1 MATTDRQ
8 NSLLV
13 SQDWQKIYRSFQQ
26 SDFLSYDFDTIRRT
40 MIQYLQNNY
49 PEDFNDYIESS
60 EYIALI
66 DLIAYLGQNLSFRTD
81 LNAREN
87 FIDTAQRR
95 DSILRLARLLSYVP
109 KRNQTGSGLIKISS
123 ISTTESVQDS
133 AGVDLSNAII
143 GWNDPTNAN
152 WLEQFIAVLNASL
165 SGTQKFGSPAIK
177 DIIGGVMTHQYKFS
191 TINTDVPI
199 LKFTRTIN
207 SQPMPFELCSATF
220 RNENFIYE
228 EAPIPGNRLG
238 LLYRADGKGNQ
249 SENTGFFMLFKQG
262 DLGFSEF
269 SVTDPSPNTI
279 VSIDKSNVNNSDVW
293 LYDLTENG
301 TLDSA
306 WTKVPAV
313 TGNNVIYNSL
323 AQSIR
328 KLFSVNTRAN
338 DAIDLVFAD
347 GVFGENPNGQFR
359 TYYRSSINQTYTIRP
374 RDMRGVT
381 ASIDYVN
388 SKGQVNT
395 LTVVMDL
402 QTTVDNGVA
411 TESNVDIKTK
421 APQAY
426 YTNNRMTTAEDY
438 QIVPLTQ
445 FQGIAKTK
453 SVNRT
458 ASGISRYYDLIDPT
472 GAYSSTNIFADEGV
486 VYKENTEPTSSFSYT
501 SNSEIT
507 SIIANT
513 IVPLIKSTGVR
524 DFYYDAYTRQ
534 NTGTNFTW
542 NLSTEATNTYTGYFK
557 ESGPLAVGDFTTTNL
572 KYVKPGALIK
582 FVPPAGQHFMANGT
596 LMTGAVGHTGSQA
609 VIWTKVVDIKLDGS
623 NYGKGNF
630 TNGNGPITLADKVPS
645 NAIISEII
653 PAYATALPTNVEAS
667 VVEAIKNYENFG
679 LTYNIDTA
687 SWQFIDTDNIEIDG
701 SFDLGF
707 QGSQTDTNRDAS
719 WVLQFTATNRVYT
732 IKYRNTSYV
741 FRSATKNRFFYDE
754 DQKIFDA
761 ATGKV
766 VRDQIKILKF
776 NTMPDSTV
784 QLAEDYAFAI
794 VGNRVL
800 STGFNDTRE
809 VAVSFNDSDDD
820 GVVDNPDLFL
830 SVVDPTKNVSAKY
843 VYFKKDTSKASDYF
857 DVVPSTDFVLA
868 SGGSGVD
875 LSQYSNG
882 QLFHFF
888 NAGTIQEY
896 NSSTGA
902 LVDVSDT
909 YKALLGR
916 DNINYNYE
924 HAARYDRRID
934 PSVSNLIDLHILT
947 SAYDTDYR
955 QWIQNGQIGSAPI
968 EPSTDA
974 LRTAYN
980 PTLSELRNVSDEIV
994 YRPVKYK
1001 LLFGPNADS
1010 NLQATFKVIKNPDL
1024 TLTDNDIQTSV
1035 IEAINQYFALENWN
1049 FGDAFYYTELSTY
1062 IHNALAPKISSIVI
1076 VPNQQ
1081 DATFGSLFQIES
1093 NSDEIFISGATVDNV
1108 EIIPSISQGNIKAS
1122 GNIVTSSTSTADVVS
1137 ATTGGS
1143 TSTTT
1148 TTTTTTSS
1156 SSSGSSSSTGSSSSS
1171 GSSGY

>member
-8 NSLLV
+8 NSLLI

-87 FIDTAQRR
+87 FIDTAERR

-109 KRNQTGSGLIKISS
+109 KRNQTGSGLIKITS

-133 AGVDLSNAII
+133 AGVDLSNSII
-143 GWNDPTNAN
+143 TWNDPTNAN
-152 WLEQFIAVLNASL
+152 FLEQFVAVINAAL

-177 DIIGGVMTHQYKFS
+177 DTIGGVTTHQYKFA
-191 TINTDVPI
+191 TTNIDVPI
-199 LKFTRTIN
+199 LKFNRNIN
-207 SQPMPFELCSATF
+207 SQPMPFELVSATF

-238 LLYRADGKGNQ
+238 FLYRADGKGNL

-262 DLGFSEF
+262 ELGFSEF
-269 SVTDPSPNTI
+269 TVTDPSPNTI
-279 VSIDKSNVNNSDVW
+279 VSIDKNNINNSDVW

-301 TLDSA
+301 TLDNQ

-323 AQSIR
+323 SESIR
-328 KLFSVNTRAN
+328 KLFSVNTRTG
-338 DAIDLVFAD
+338 DRIDLVFAD
-347 GVFGENPNGQFR
+347 GVFGDNPNGAFR
-359 TYYRSSINQTYTIRP
+359 TYYRSSINNTYTIRP

-381 ASIDYVN
+381 ASIEYVN
-388 SKGQVNT
+388 AKGQVNT
-395 LTVVMDL
+395 LTMTMDL
-402 QTTVDNGVA
+402 QSTVDNATA
-411 TESNVDIKTK
+411 TESNEDIKSK

-453 SVNRT
+453 AVNRT

-486 VYKENTEPTSSFSYT
+486 VYKETTEPTTNFSYT

-507 SIIANT
+507 GIVANT
-513 IVPLIKSTGVR
+513 INPLLKSVGVR
-524 DFYYDAYTRQ
+524 DFYYDSYTRQ
-534 NTGTNFTW
+534 STGTAYTW

-557 ESGPLAVGDFTTTNL
+557 ETGPLAVGDFTTNNL

-582 FVPPAGQHFMANGT
+582 FSAPAGKHFMKNGT
-596 LMTGAVGHTGSQA
+596 LMDGAVGHAGSQS
-609 VIWTKVVDIKLDGS
+609 VIWTKVVSVKLDGS

-630 TNGNGPITLADKVPS
+630 TDGSGPIVLSDKVPS
-645 NAIISEII
+645 TAIITEVI
-653 PAYATALPTNVEAS
+653 PAYATNLSRAVETS
-667 VVEAIKNYENFG
+667 VIDAIKNYNTFG
-679 LTYNIDTA
+679 LTYNINTGE
-687 SWQFIDTDNIEIDG
+687 WQFIDADNINLNA
-701 SFDLGF
+701 SFDLGD
-707 QGSQTDTNRDAS
+707 QSSTADANKDAS
-719 WVLQFTATNRVYT
+719 WLLQFTATAKVYT
-732 IKYRNTSYV
+732 IKYRNTGYV
-741 FRSATKNRFFYDE
+741 FRSATKNRFFFDE
-754 DQKIFDA
+754 DQKIFNA
-761 ATGKV
+761 STGKV
-766 VRDQIKILKF
+766 VRDQIKVLKF
-776 NTMPDSTV
+776 NSMPDSTV
-784 QLAEDYAFAI
+784 QLAEDYSFAI

-809 VAVSFNDSDDD
+809 VAVSFNDADDD

-830 SVVDPTKNVSAKY
+830 SVVNPSKNQSAKY
-843 VYFKKDTSKASDYF
+843 VYFKKDVSKASDYF
-857 DVVPSTDFVLA
+857 DVVDSTDFVLS

-875 LSQYSNG
+875 LTQYSNG

-888 NAGTIQEY
+888 NAGTIQQY
-896 NSSTGA
+896 DSSKGS

-909 YKALLGR
+909 YKAVLGR
-916 DNINYNYE
+916 DNLNYNYE

-947 SAYDTDYR
+947 SAYDTEYR
-955 QWIQNGQIGSAPI
+955 QWIQNGQIGTAPV
-968 EPSTDA
+968 EPTTGA
-974 LRTAYN
+974 LRTSYD
-980 PTLSELRNVSDEIV
+980 PVLSSYRNVSDEIV
-994 YRPVKYK
+994 YRAVKYK
-1001 LLFGPNADS
+1001 LLFGPNAD
-1010 NLQATFKVIKNPDL
+1010 NTLQATFKVIKNPDL
-1024 TLTDNDIQTSV
+1024 TITDNDIKTSV
-1035 IEAINQYFALENWN
+1035 IDAINEYFALENWS
-1049 FGDAFYYTELSTY
+1049 FGDAFFYTELSTY
-1062 IHNALAPKISSIVI
+1062 IHNALAPKINSIVI
-1076 VPNQQ
+1076 VPNKQ
-1081 DATFGSLFQIES
+1081 DASFGSLFQIES

-1122 GNIVTSSTSTADVVS
+1122 GNIVTSATTTADVVS
-1137 ATTGGS
+1137 ATSGGA
-1143 TSTTT
+1143 TTT
-1148 TTTTTTSS
+1148 TSTTTTTTSS
-1156 SSSGSSSSTGSSSSS
+1156 SSSTGSSSSS
-1171 GSSGY
+1171 SSSSSGY